1 MKNYRTLLIS
11 VLVLLQGACTL
22 GGVTQPSRFYLLSAD
37 AAAPALQP
45 ASAKPVS
52 LVIDAVSLP
61 DIVDRPQIVTRLD
74 ANRIQLSEFD
84 RWAGDLKE
92 NLVSVLAQNLMAQL
106 NTQDIAYF
114 PAQSAGHPD
123 FRITLRFFRFDG
135 RLGEQVR
142 IAGVWQLLDGR
153 EGCRIESQGFDITE
167 TPAGSG
173 YAEFVSA
180 MSAGVAKLSESIAG
194 RVAAATPGCNV
205 TGTE

>member
-1 MKNYRTLLIS
+1 MKNYTTLLIA

-22 GGVTQPSRFYLLSAD
+22 GGVTPPSRFYLLSTD
-37 AAAPALQP
+37 AGA
-45 ASAKPVS
+45 PVS
-52 LVIDAVSLP
+52 QRMSGSPLSIEIAAVSLP

-74 ANRIQLSEFD
+74 ANRIQLGEFD

-92 NLVSVLAQNLMAQL
+92 NLVSVLAQNLMARL

-114 PAQSAGHPD
+114 PAQSASHPD
-123 FRITLRFFRFDG
+123 FRIALGFFRFDG
-135 RLGEQVR
+135 QLGEQVR
-142 IAGVWQLLDGR
+142 IAGIWQLLDGR
-153 EGCRIESQGFDITE
+153 EGCRIESHRFDITE

-180 MSAGVAKLSESIAG
+180 MSAGVAQLSESIAG

-205 TGTE
+205 TATE